1 MFKILL
7 DVRNITGCSKYYWMF
22 EILLDVQNITG
33 FFMVEVLYLSTLFI
47 HLLVPTCTG
56 FICLL
61 NKNPNLFPAIFDQSN
76 IYFLFE
82 AKIE

>member
-1 MFKILL
+1 
-7 DVRNITGCSKYYWMF
+7 MF
-22 EILLDVQNITG
+22 EILPDIEILPD
-33 FFMVEVLYLSTLFI
+33 FFFVVKVLYLSTLFI

-56 FICLL
+56 FIYLL
-61 NKNPNLFPAIFDQSN
+61 NGNPNLFPAIFDQSN